1 MTRREVA
8 NSRWKIRG
16 AVASCTSLVLVG
28 GAGIASAA
36 DPLWLPRSEV
46 PAIERSGFFPT
57 APTWSVVGTLA
68 SSYTT
73 NALFSRD
80 DRRRDVFVEP
90 DISLRLDGKLT
101 PDLSYRLYARSS
113 FEAFARERLG
123 DVAIAR
129 FGGRL
134 TQNVAGWRLTANY
147 ENRYDFDGVYRDLG
161 FTSHDVSG
169 SVGRDFTI
177 GSATLSPLLLLTYRF
192 SDLAEARR
200 YRFDA
205 LLGVEV
211 NLNEKWSVI
220 STPFIEAFW
229 FTDGLNAGRRDQIYS
244 ASLGLRYRITDSISL
259 TTSGAYEI
267 RQSNVALRHYRDF
280 TIGPK
285 LDFAF

>member
-1 MTRREVA
+1 ME
-8 NSRWKIRG
+8 RG
-16 AVASCTSLVLVG
+16 RHPCAVLHDERA
-28 GAGIASAA
+28 
-36 DPLWLPRSEV
+36 V
-46 PAIERSGFFPT
+46 PQ
-57 APTWSVVGTLA
+57 
-68 SSYTT
+68 
-73 NALFSRD
+73 D
-80 DRRRDVFVEP
+80 DRRSDVFFEP
-90 DISLRLDGKLT
+90 DVSLRLDGKLT

-134 TQNVAGWRLTANY
+134 TQNVGGWRLTGNY
-147 ENRYDFDGVYRDLG
+147 ENRYDFDGVYRDLA

-169 SVGRDFTI
+169 SIGRDVTL

-205 LLGVEV
+205 FLGVEV
-211 NLNEKWSVI
+211 KLTERWSII

-229 FTDGLNAGRRDQIYS
+229 FTEGLNAGRRDQIYS
-244 ASLGLRYRITDSISL
+244 ASLGLKYNITNSISL
-259 TTSGAYEI
+259 TTSGAYEL
-267 RQSNVALRHYRDF
+267 RNSNVPLRHYRDF

>member
-1 MTRREVA
+1 M
-8 NSRWKIRG
+8 
-16 AVASCTSLVLVG
+16 
-28 GAGIASAA
+28 
-36 DPLWLPRSEV
+36 
-46 PAIERSGFFPT
+46 
-57 APTWSVVGTLA
+57 
-68 SSYTT
+68 
-73 NALFSRD
+73 
-80 DRRRDVFVEP
+80 
-90 DISLRLDGKLT
+90 
-101 PDLSYRLYARSS
+101 
-113 FEAFARERLG
+113 
-123 DVAIAR
+123 
-129 FGGRL
+129 
-134 TQNVAGWRLTANY
+134 
-147 ENRYDFDGVYRDLG
+147 
-161 FTSHDVSG
+161 
-169 SVGRDFTI
+169 
-177 GSATLSPLLLLTYRF
+177 LLTYRF